1 MSDHS
6 KRLFKAGA
14 YIYIEGDEDVDEVY
28 IVEKGLVEFKSS
40 TQRVRTHGE
49 NAAPGDVF
57 GFISSL
63 SRRPRME
70 TAFAKVNSSVIVFNR
85 ERFLSL
91 LKINSDIA
99 IKLLNSYAD
108 ELRLYD
114 TMIFPL
120 TGVKGMFQPEETQLY
135 GLGLYYYNL
144 KMHSNAYYVLS
155 RYVQL
160 FPEGASRASA
170 RKLLAEIEKT
180 GIKRIPE
187 PVPDGIYRQYADKQI
202 IFCEHEPGNELFI
215 IKSGRVKIVKYH
227 GDSEIILSVLKEGDI
242 FGELAIV
249 SDKPRNATAVSFGI
263 TVLLPIDKDSLLKL
277 IQKSSDLLKRI
288 FTAISQ
294 RVWFTFIR
302 TESKFYQKPI
312 TRVYAFLE
320 NKLIEDNVSL
330 KTREPHI
337 FNFGIDELLKMNSIP
352 ADQVAATMA
361 ELSQDHNLNFYMGQ
375 TVIDNPGVI
384 SSRARYHRSRDHLYE
399 ANEEG
404 AAAQHRKDVQP
415 PEAEEVLESAG
426 LEEDVIEDLDDM
438 RIPRREE
445 EDMIPGSAG
454 TLFEE
459 LDQELRKN
467 GH

>member
-1 MSDHS
+1 MSEQS
-6 KRLFKAGA
+6 KRLFKAGS

-28 IVEKGLVEFKSS
+28 IVEKGLVEFKS
-40 TQRVRTHGE
+40 TNQRVRTHGE

-63 SRRPRME
+63 SQRPRME

-85 ERFLSL
+85 ERFLVL
-91 LKINSDIA
+91 LKKNSEIA

-120 TGVKGMFQPEETQLY
+120 GGVKGVFLPEEAQLY
-135 GLGLYYYNL
+135 SLGLYYNNI
-144 KMHSNAYYVLS
+144 KMLSNAYYVLS
-155 RYVQL
+155 RYL
-160 FPEGASRASA
+160 KMFPEGSNRNVA
-170 RKLLAEIEKT
+170 RKILAEIEKT
-180 GIKRIPE
+180 GIKRVPE

-202 IFCEHEPGNELFI
+202 IFCEHEPGNELYI

-227 GDSEIILSVLKEGDI
+227 GDSEIILSVLREGEI

-249 SDKPRNATAVSFGI
+249 SDKPRNATAISFGT
-263 TVLLPIDKDSLLKL
+263 TVLLPIDKDSMLKL
-277 IQKSSDLLKRI
+277 MQKSSDLLKRI

-312 TRVYAFLE
+312 TRIYVFLE

-330 KTREPHI
+330 KSREPHI

-352 ADQVAATMA
+352 ADQVATAMS
-361 ELSQDHNLNFYMGQ
+361 ELSRDTNLNFYMGQ
-375 TVIDNPGVI
+375 TVIDNPSLV
-384 SSRARYHRSRDHLYE
+384 SSKARYHRSRDHLYE
-399 ANEEG
+399 SNESG
-404 AAAQHRKDVQP
+404 IAMKAQ
-415 PEAEEVLESAG
+415 EEVLEEPETVG
-426 LEEDVIEDLDDM
+426 FEEEEIIEDLADM
-438 RIPRREE
+438 RVPRHDAEE
-445 EDMIPGSAG
+445 MVPGSAG

-459 LDQELRKN
+459 LDKELGKSGR
-467 GH
+467 

>member
-1 MSDHS
+1 MNDQS
-6 KRLFKAGA
+6 KRLFKAGS

-28 IVEKGLVEFKSS
+28 IVEKGLVEFKSIN
-40 TQRVRTHGE
+40 QRVRTHGE

-63 SRRPRME
+63 SQRPRME

-85 ERFLSL
+85 ERFLVL
-91 LKINSDIA
+91 LKKNSEIA

-114 TMIFPL
+114 TMIFSL
-120 TGVKGMFQPEETQLY
+120 GGVKGVFLPEEVQLY
-135 GLGLYYYNL
+135 NLGLYYNNIKQL
-144 KMHSNAYYVLS
+144 SNAYYVFS
-155 RYVQL
+155 RYMQL
-160 FPEGASRASA
+160 FPDGSNRNGA

-180 GIKRIPE
+180 GIRRIPE

-202 IFCEHEPGNELFI
+202 IFCEHEPGYELFI

-227 GDSEIILSVLKEGDI
+227 GDSEIILSVLKDGEI

-249 SDKPRNATAVSFGI
+249 SDKPRNATAVSFGT

-277 IQKSSDLLKRI
+277 MQKSSDLLKRI

-312 TRVYAFLE
+312 TRIYVFLE

-330 KTREPHI
+330 KSREPHI
-337 FNFGIDELLKMNSIP
+337 FNFGIDELLKMTNIP
-352 ADQVAATMA
+352 NDKVAAAMA
-361 ELSQDHNLNFYMGQ
+361 ELSRDQNLNFYMGQ
-375 TVIDNPGVI
+375 TVIDNPSLV
-384 SSRARYHRSRDHLYE
+384 SSKARYHRSRDHLYE
-399 ANEEG
+399 GNEGGIIMPQQEEE
-404 AAAQHRKDVQP
+404 
-415 PEAEEVLESAG
+415 PEKAEF
-426 LEEDVIEDLDDM
+426 EEEITEDLADM
-438 RIPRREE
+438 RVPRREVE
-445 EDMIPGSAG
+445 EMVPGPAG
-454 TLFEE
+454 SLFEE
-459 LDQELRKN
+459 LDKELGKSGR
-467 GH
+467 

>member
-1 MSDHS
+1 MNDQS
-6 KRLFKAGA
+6 KRLFKAGS

-28 IVEKGLVEFKSS
+28 IVEKGLVEFKS
-40 TQRVRTHGE
+40 TNQRVRTHGE

-63 SRRPRME
+63 SQRPRME
-70 TAFAKVNSSVIVFNR
+70 TAFAKVNSTVIVFNR
-85 ERFLSL
+85 ERFLVL
-91 LKINSDIA
+91 LKKNSEIA

-120 TGVKGMFQPEETQLY
+120 GGVKGVFLPEETQLFN
-135 GLGLYYYNL
+135 LGLYYFNS
-144 KMHSNAYYVLS
+144 KMLSNAYYVLS

-160 FPEGASRASA
+160 FPAGPDLNGA
-170 RKLLAEIEKT
+170 RKVLVEIEKT
-180 GIKRIPE
+180 GIKRVPE

-202 IFCEHEPGNELFI
+202 IFCEHEPGNELYI

-227 GDSEIILSVLKEGDI
+227 GDSEIILSVLREGEI

-249 SDKPRNATAVSFGI
+249 SDKPRNATAVSFGT
-263 TVLLPIDKDSLLKL
+263 TVLLPIDKESMLKL

-312 TRVYAFLE
+312 TRVYVFLE

-330 KTREPHI
+330 KSREPHI

-352 ADQVAATMA
+352 NDKIAAAMAD
-361 ELSQDHNLNFYMGQ
+361 LSRDPNLNFYMGQ
-375 TVIDNPGVI
+375 TVIDNPSLV
-384 SSRARYHRSRDHLYE
+384 SSKARYHRSRDHLYE
-399 ANEEG
+399 SNEAG
-404 AAAQHRKDVQP
+404 TLVP
-415 PEAEEVLESAG
+415 PQEEEPGVTEPVTF
-426 LEEDVIEDLDDM
+426 EEEEITEDLADM
-438 RIPRREE
+438 RVPQREVE
-445 EDMIPGSAG
+445 EMVPGSAG

-459 LDQELRKN
+459 LDKEIGKSGR
-467 GH
+467 

>member
-1 MSDHS
+1 MSDQS
-6 KRLFKAGA
+6 KRLFKAGS

-28 IVEKGLVEFKSS
+28 IVEKGLVEFKS
-40 TQRVRTHGE
+40 TNQRVRTHGE

-63 SRRPRME
+63 SQRPRME
-70 TAFAKVNSSVIVFNR
+70 TAFAKVNSTVIVFNR
-85 ERFLSL
+85 ERFLVL
-91 LKINSDIA
+91 LKKNSEIA

-120 TGVKGMFQPEETQLY
+120 EGVKGVFLPEETQLY
-135 GLGLYYYNL
+135 SLGLYYYNGRML
-144 KMHSNAYYVLS
+144 SNAYYVLT

-160 FPEGASRASA
+160 FPNGPDLNGA
-170 RKLLAEIEKT
+170 RKVLAEIEKS
-180 GIKRIPE
+180 GIKRVPE

-202 IFCEHEPGNELFI
+202 IFCEHEPGNELYI

-227 GDSEIILSVLKEGDI
+227 GDSEIILSVLREGEI

-249 SDKPRNATAVSFGI
+249 SDKPRNATAVSFGT
-263 TVLLPIDKDSLLKL
+263 TVLLPIDKESMLKL

-312 TRVYAFLE
+312 TRVYVFLE

-330 KTREPHI
+330 KSREPHI

-352 ADQVAATMA
+352 NDKIADAMA
-361 ELSQDHNLNFYMGQ
+361 ELSRDQNLNFYMGQ
-375 TVIDNPGVI
+375 TVIDNPSLV
-384 SSRARYHRSRDHLYE
+384 SSKARYHRSRDHLYE
-399 ANEEG
+399 SNEAG
-404 AAAQHRKDVQP
+404 ILMP
-415 PEAEEVLESAG
+415 PQEEEPGVTEPVTF
-426 LEEDVIEDLDDM
+426 EEEEITEDLADM
-438 RIPRREE
+438 RVPQREVE
-445 EDMIPGSAG
+445 EMVPGSAG

-459 LDQELRKN
+459 LDKEIGKSGR
-467 GH
+467 

>member
-1 MSDHS
+1 MSEQS
-6 KRLFKAGA
+6 KRLFKAGS

-28 IVEKGLVEFKSS
+28 IVEKGLVEFKS
-40 TQRVRTHGE
+40 TNQRVRTHGE

-63 SRRPRME
+63 SQRPRME
-70 TAFAKVNSSVIVFNR
+70 TAFAKVNTSVIVFNR
-85 ERFLSL
+85 ERFLVL
-91 LKINSDIA
+91 LKKNSEIA

-120 TGVKGMFQPEETQLY
+120 GGVKGIFLPEEAQLY
-135 GLGLYYYNL
+135 SLGMYYNNI
-144 KMHSNAYYVLS
+144 KMLSNAYYVLS
-155 RYVQL
+155 RYMKI
-160 FPEGASRASA
+160 FPDGSNRNGA

-180 GIKRIPE
+180 GIKRVPE
-187 PVPDGIYRQYADKQI
+187 PVPDSIYRQYADKQI
-202 IFCEHEPGNELFI
+202 IFCEHEPGYELYI

-227 GDSEIILSVLKEGDI
+227 GDSEIILSVLREGEI

-249 SDKPRNATAVSFGI
+249 SDKPRNATAISFGT
-263 TVLLPIDKDSLLKL
+263 TVLLPIDKDSMLKL

-312 TRVYAFLE
+312 TRVYVFLE

-330 KTREPHI
+330 KSREPHI

-352 ADQVAATMA
+352 NDKVATVMA
-361 ELSQDHNLNFYMGQ
+361 ELSRDQNLNFYMGQ
-375 TVIDNPGVI
+375 TVIDNPSLV
-384 SSRARYHRSRDHLYE
+384 SSKARYHRSRDHLYE
-399 ANEEG
+399 GNGAGIIMHPQEEETESVKFEE
-404 AAAQHRKDVQP
+404 AAEEEIAEDLADMRVP
-415 PEAEEVLESAG
+415 RREAEEMEHESA
-426 LEEDVIEDLDDM
+426 E
-438 RIPRREE
+438 
-445 EDMIPGSAG
+445 

-459 LDQELRKN
+459 LDKDIGKSGR
-467 GH
+467 

>member
-1 MSDHS
+1 MNDQS
-6 KRLFKAGA
+6 KRLFKAGS

-28 IVEKGLVEFKSS
+28 IVEKGLVEFKS
-40 TQRVRTHGE
+40 TNQRVRTHGE

-63 SRRPRME
+63 SQRPRME
-70 TAFAKVNSSVIVFNR
+70 TAFAKVNSTVIAFNR
-85 ERFLSL
+85 ERFLVL
-91 LKINSDIA
+91 LKKNSEIA

-120 TGVKGMFQPEETQLY
+120 GGVKGVFLPEDVQLFN
-135 GLGLYYYNL
+135 LGEYYAGI
-144 KMHSNAYYVLS
+144 KMNSNAYYVLS
-155 RYVQL
+155 RYLQL
-160 FPEGASRASA
+160 FPDGSDRSGV
-170 RKLLAEIEKT
+170 RKLLTEIEKT
-180 GIKRIPE
+180 GIRRIPE
-187 PVPDGIYRQYADKQI
+187 PIPDGIYRQYADKQI

-227 GDSEIILSVLKEGDI
+227 GDSEIILSVLREGEI

-249 SDKPRNATAVSFGI
+249 SDKPRNATAVSFGT
-263 TVLLPIDKDSLLKL
+263 TVLLPIDKGSMLKL

-312 TRVYAFLE
+312 TRVYVFLE
-320 NKLIEDNVSL
+320 NKLIEDNISL
-330 KTREPHI
+330 KSREPHI

-352 ADQVAATMA
+352 TDKVAVAMS
-361 ELSQDHNLNFYMGQ
+361 ELSRDQNLNFYMGQ
-375 TVIDNPGVI
+375 TVIDNPSLV
-384 SSRARYHRSRDHLYE
+384 SSKARYYRSRDHLYE
-399 ANEEG
+399 G
-404 AAAQHRKDVQP
+404 S
-415 PEAEEVLESAG
+415 EATNVMQSHEDESEIVEF
-426 LEEDVIEDLDDM
+426 EEDVEVAEDLADM
-438 RIPRREE
+438 RVPRPDVEE
-445 EDMIPGSAG
+445 MVPGSAG

-459 LDQELRKN
+459 LDKEIGKR
-467 GH
+467 GR

>member
-1 MSDHS
+1 MNEQT

-28 IVEKGLVEFKSS
+28 IVEKGLIEFKS
-40 TQRVRTHGE
+40 TNQRVRTHGE
-49 NAAPGDVF
+49 NASPGDVF

-63 SRRPRME
+63 SQRPRME

-85 ERFLSL
+85 ERFLAL
-91 LKINSDIA
+91 LKKNSEIA

-120 TGVKGMFQPEETQLY
+120 GGAHGAFLPEDEQLFTLGAYYVKI
-135 GLGLYYYNL
+135 
-144 KMHSNAYYVLS
+144 KMNSNAYYVLS
-155 RYVQL
+155 RYLQL
-160 FPEGASRASA
+160 FPNGTDRASA
-170 RKLLAEIEKT
+170 KKLLAEIEKT
-180 GIKRIPE
+180 GIRRVPE

-227 GDSEIILSVLKEGDI
+227 GDSEIILSVLREGEI

-249 SDKPRNATAVSFGI
+249 SDKPRNATAVSFGTTI
-263 TVLLPIDKDSLLKL
+263 LLPIDKESLLKL

-312 TRVYAFLE
+312 TRVYVFLE

-330 KTREPHI
+330 KSREPHI

-352 ADQVAATMA
+352 NDKVAATMA
-361 ELSQDHNLNFYMGQ
+361 DLSRDQNLNFYMGQ
-375 TVIDNPGVI
+375 TVIDSPTLV
-384 SSRARYHRSRDHLYE
+384 SSKARYYRSRDHLYE
-399 ANEEG
+399 SGEGEAPEMTQQREDRPEPMHYEE
-404 AAAQHRKDVQP
+404 P
-415 PEAEEVLESAG
+415 AE
-426 LEEDVIEDLDDM
+426 DIEDLDDM
-438 RIPRREE
+438 RVPQPEMEE
-445 EDMIPGSAG
+445 MVPGAAD
-454 TLFEE
+454 TLFDE
-459 LDQELRKN
+459 LDKEIKSGR
-467 GH
+467 

>member
-1 MSDHS
+1 MSDQS
-6 KRLFKAGA
+6 KRLFKAGS

-28 IVEKGLVEFKSS
+28 IVEKGLVEFKS
-40 TQRVRTHGE
+40 TNQRVRTHGE
-49 NAAPGDVF
+49 NASPGDVF

-63 SRRPRME
+63 SQRPRME
-70 TAFAKVNSSVIVFNR
+70 TAFAKVNSTVIVFNR
-85 ERFLSL
+85 ERFLVL
-91 LKINSDIA
+91 LKKNSEIA

-120 TGVKGMFQPEETQLY
+120 GGARGVFLPEESQLFS
-135 GLGLYYYNL
+135 LGQYYYNG
-144 KMHSNAYYVLS
+144 KMLSNAYYVLS

-160 FPEGASRASA
+160 FPGGPDLNRA
-170 RKLLAEIEKT
+170 RKVLAEIEKT
-180 GIKRIPE
+180 GIRRIPE

-202 IFCEHEPGNELFI
+202 IFCEHEPGNDLFI

-227 GDSEIILSVLKEGDI
+227 GDSEIILSVLREGEI

-249 SDKPRNATAVSFGI
+249 SDKPRNATAVSFGT
-263 TVLLPIDKDSLLKL
+263 TVLLPINKESMLKL

-312 TRVYAFLE
+312 TRVYVFLE

-330 KTREPHI
+330 KSREPHI

-352 ADQVAATMA
+352 NDKIADAMA
-361 ELSQDHNLNFYMGQ
+361 ELSRDQNLNFYMGQ
-375 TVIDNPGVI
+375 TVIDNPSLV
-384 SSRARYHRSRDHLYE
+384 SSKARYHRSRDHLYE
-399 ANEEG
+399 SNEAG
-404 AAAQHRKDVQP
+404 ILMP
-415 PEAEEVLESAG
+415 PQEEEPGVTEPVTF
-426 LEEDVIEDLDDM
+426 EEEEITEDLADM
-438 RIPRREE
+438 RVPQREVE
-445 EDMIPGSAG
+445 EMVPGSAG

-459 LDQELRKN
+459 LDKEIGKSGR
-467 GH
+467 